1 MKLAKACLRCTME
14 VELLRNCLE
23 HYVEKELSRSIST
36 DEIIEPYDLAASRR
50 ANIKLTHT

>member
-1 MKLAKACLRCTME
+1 ME

-50 ANIKLTHT
+50 ANIKLTHM